1 MAVEVA
7 SAYVSLSVSTA
18 QIPRQINSAFSG
30 ASAAGE
36 KAGKDAG
43 NSMASSFG
51 TNFKKGA
58 AGLAGAFGVG
68 LGIAGVA
75 EGFKQVISVG
85 NDFTTSLNTM
95 SAVSG
100 ATAAQLEAV
109 SQRSRELGN
118 DISLPGTSAGDA
130 AAAMTELAK
139 GGFSVEQSMAAAKGT
154 LQLAAAAQIDAATAA
169 TIQSQ
174 ALQAFGLNADYAAK
188 TSDVLANAA
197 NASSAEITDIA
208 AGMQQAGAVA
218 NQFGLS
224 LEDTATGLALFAN
237 AGITGSDAGTL
248 IKSALLALTD
258 TSKPAQGAIE
268 TLGLTVYD
276 AQGAFVGLSS
286 LFGQLDE
293 AAASMS
299 DEQYQAAT
307 ATLFGS
313 DAMRLAGVAAQVG
326 SAGFDQ
332 MEVAINRQGA
342 AAEVAAA
349 KTQGLP
355 GALAA
360 VSNSAETVALSIY
373 DLVKG
378 PLQEFANT
386 AADAI
391 NDNGPKIVSTFK
403 EIGSAA
409 GTVGGFIGDAVGAF
423 RELPGPI
430 QAAAVALAAIKFTG
444 FDDKI
449 GGIVSGLKEQFAGFR
464 EEMELQQELAASSS
478 AEYDGLGEA
487 IEGNAEPLSEVAAGL
502 ATLEARSP
510 AVRAMGDAYRGV
522 TARTNAFAERQRAAA
537 TATGGVTAAL
547 RNATAAAAR
556 FGGVAAGAAAAGM
569 RGLALAARTAVN
581 AFGGPWLLA
590 ITAVTT
596 AISGFRDAAGRQ
608 DAQQTALADSAQKA
622 AASQTE
628 LAKAFQAS
636 SGSIN
641 DQVMGAVVQQVEG
654 LNEELTSVAET
665 APGAFD
671 FFLAGGKDVAGWFS
685 GVAEAGTDAFN
696 AQEDTAQ
703 SAQDM
708 KAAMDALGL
717 SSEDVA
723 QKLVSSNVE
732 FETFRN
738 VLINSGEK
746 GAVPLA
752 NRLTAL
758 RDNIEI
764 TQRSAATLQPGFL
777 DLADSIRI
785 IADASSS
792 AEDKTSALKRALD
805 VLAGGTVPLSE
816 AVANYEQTIADVA
829 ESTADAVDQTQG
841 FGDALLDGGKLNLAT
856 QNGRDLQDTLMGI
869 KDATAEA
876 VFAGADADQL
886 FAKNS
891 TTFAN
896 LATQYG
902 VGVTEIEAFAAALG
916 YVPENITT
924 LVGVQGADQATQEMQ
939 AVALAFQTNIPGDL
953 SVEVLVDDD
962 LARSNLEDLG
972 FAVKQVPG
980 SKNVE
985 VTAPNAL
992 ALAALQQ
999 VIDKTVQTGAA
1010 EATPKIDADT
1020 TSFFLKEGAARA
1032 ALAQVDASS
1041 ASPEI
1046 RAIIDNLLQGKE
1058 VSLAALAQIDTT
1070 NANPDV
1076 ILAITQALQDAQ
1088 TVNDAIDRAA
1098 RDRKSVLT
1106 IETRA
1111 DALARQNLPSSF
1123 IGPVIQQPKAEG
1135 GSIVGGVP
1143 GVDSVPILAMP
1154 GEHMLTVDDVNRLG
1168 GQAGVYRFRQMLQS
1182 GMVEKFADGG
1192 AIGGGVVG
1200 AMRSIVQKRWPM
1212 MELTSGQR
1220 DEPGSYHN
1228 TGQAADFSNGGD
1240 AGTPEMNDLAYFIA
1254 DNYLSSTAELIHSPF
1269 DSNIKDG
1276 ADVGDGMSVYG
1287 ADTMSQHRNHVHW
1300 AMTTAPSEPVE
1311 QTTEE
1316 TAAPLSAKDGYVD
1329 AIVAEGRRRGIT
1341 DKGITIALATML
1353 AESDGIMYANN
1364 AVPDSLN
1371 LPHEAVGSDTDSV
1384 GLFQQRD
1391 NGAWG
1396 SLEDRM
1402 DPARSAGMF
1411 YEEIAKL
1418 DYENM
1423 DPAAAAQAVQ
1433 RSAFADGSNYAARVG
1448 EAEGLLA
1455 AANARS
1461 LNPVKTVTVDPVEV
1475 AEVAQ
1480 AEAEKPKDPNAAPAP
1495 SAQQPS
1501 APPTFNLQERGRK
1514 YVTDVAG
1521 ILYDAALEQLP
1532 FGLGQSRLLSLPIP
1546 DLTPQPVTVPAG
1558 TQPQEPKQWVPEM
1571 LETGNFPGVASAGVQ
1586 EDSPVV
1592 DFILKLREAIPQIPV
1607 FDSGGWV
1614 RPGLNLINNKTG
1626 GPELLRNVT
1635 KQQSLLEP
1643 KADIS
1648 AEALRPIQET
1658 HFHVS
1663 SVEEAFRRNRLEQQ
1677 KAAIA
1682 YGGR

>member
-30 ASAAGE
+30 AGAAGE

-139 GGFSVEQSMAAAKGT
+139 GGFTVEQSMAAAKGT

-487 IEGNAEPLSEVAAGL
+487 IESNAEPLSEVAAGL

-636 SGSIN
+636 NGSIN

-696 AQEDTAQ
+696 AQEKTAL
-703 SAQDM
+703 SAQQM
-708 KAAMDALGL
+708 KDRMDELGF
-717 SSEDVA
+717 SSEQVA
-723 QKLVSSNVE
+723 QKLTASKVE

-738 VLINSGEK
+738 VLANSGEG
-746 GAVPLA
+746 GAELA
-752 NRLTAL
+752 DRLSAM
-758 RDNIEI
+758 RREIEI

-856 QNGRDLQDTLMGI
+856 QNGRDLQDTLIGI

-992 ALAALQQ
+992 ALTALQQ

-1010 EATPKIDADT
+1010 TATPKIDADT

-1076 ILAITQALQDAQ
+1076 ILAISQALQDAQ
-1088 TVNDAIDRAA
+1088 TVNAAIDNAA

-1228 TGQAADFSNGGD
+1228 TGQAADFSNGSD
-1240 AGTPEMNDLAYFIA
+1240 DTPEMQELAGFIA
-1254 DNYLSSTAELIHSPF
+1254 DNYMSATAELIHSPF

-1276 ADVGDGMSVYG
+1276 SDVGDGMSVYG
-1287 ADTMSQHRNHVHW
+1287 ADTMAQHRNHVHW
-1300 AMTTAPSEPVE
+1300 AMTSAPSEPVE
-1311 QTTEE
+1311 ATEE
-1316 TAAPLSAKDGYVD
+1316 TQAPLSAKDGYVD
-1329 AIVAEGRRRGIT
+1329 AVVAEGRRRGIT

-1391 NGAWG
+1391 NGGWG

-1411 YEEIAKL
+1411 YEQLAKL

-1461 LNPVKTVTVDPVEV
+1461 LAPVKTVTVDP
-1475 AEVAQ
+1475 AEVVDVAQ
-1480 AEAEKPKDPNAAPAP
+1480 GEAATVDQPATSTAEPATP
-1495 SAQQPS
+1495 SQPA

-1521 ILYDAALEQLP
+1521 IFYDAALEQLP

-1546 DLTPQPVTVPAG
+1546 DLTPQPTAVPAG
-1558 TQPQEPKQWVPEM
+1558 TQVQEPKQWVPDM
-1571 LETGNFPGVASAGVQ
+1571 LETGEFPGIATTGIE

-1592 DFILKLREAIPQIPV
+1592 DFIMKLREAIPQIPV

-1614 RPGLNLINNKTG
+1614 KPGLNLINNQTG
-1626 GPELLRNVT
+1626 APELLKNATR
-1635 KQQSLLEP
+1635 QSGLEP
-1643 KADIS
+1643 RLDDVT
-1648 AEALRPIQET
+1648 AEKTRPIFES

-1663 SVEEAFRRNRLEQQ
+1663 SVDEAFRRNRMEQR
-1677 KAAIA
+1677 KASIA